1 MSNPNPMSPL
11 APCRIHYATDLN
23 LAEFTA
29 KMRTACNTL
38 AMSLPLNVTT
48 REDQPGWKL
57 ESVLLKG
64 VIFVLHSDLRDLPG
78 MAQAA
83 LENDRLRILQ
93 LEPIC
98 LVAFCYR
105 SGDREALE
113 HLVEFIGLKAE
124 HKLHDIDASVMG
136 EEDYS
141 VTDKL
146 LRAQVGMLAEGFHV
160 LDHATLS
167 GTQLVQTYTA
177 TVVEEIAELTAIREA
192 IDRGDAEARFG
203 RERVAQ
209 YLRTEPEPMVVTENT
224 RTYTLP
230 HTLHIPS
237 DADTT
242 LRVHYAWD
250 PVWRLH
256 IIGHVDEYP
265 QGI

>member
-1 MSNPNPMSPL
+1 MSNPIPVSPL
-11 APCRIHYATDLN
+11 IPCHTRYATDLP

-29 KMRTACNTL
+29 KMRQACNTL

-48 REDQPGWKL
+48 HESLPGWKL

-64 VIFVLHSDLRDLPG
+64 VIFVHHVDLRDIPG
-78 MAQAA
+78 MTEAA
-83 LENDRLRILQ
+83 LRSEYLKDFEIDAVCFVDFR
-93 LEPIC
+93 
-98 LVAFCYR
+98 YR

-113 HLVEFIGLKAE
+113 HLVEFLGLKPE
-124 HKLHDIDASVMG
+124 DNLLDIDATDMG

-146 LRAQVGMLAEGFHV
+146 LPAQAGKLAEGFHV
-160 LDHATLS
+160 LDHAILS
-167 GTQLVQTYTA
+167 GTELVQTYTA

-256 IIGHVDEYP
+256 IIGHVDEYD

>member
-1 MSNPNPMSPL
+1 MSPL
-11 APCRIHYATDLN
+11 IPCHARYATDLT
-23 LAEFTA
+23 LAEFSV
-29 KMRTACNTL
+29 KMHEACNTL
-38 AMSLPLNVTT
+38 ARSLPLNVTT
-48 REDQPGWKL
+48 HESLPEWKL

-64 VIFVLHSDLRDLPG
+64 VILVHHTDLRDIAG
-78 MAQAA
+78 MSQAA
-83 LENDRLRILQ
+83 LESEELKA
-93 LEPIC
+93 LEIEAIC
-98 LVAFCYR
+98 FVDFRYR

-113 HLVEFIGLKAE
+113 HLVEFLGLRAK
-124 HKLHDIDASVMG
+124 HNLLDIDAADMG

-146 LRAQVGMLAEGFHV
+146 LPAQAERLAEGFHV
-160 LDHATLS
+160 LDHAIAS
-167 GTQLVQTYTA
+167 GTELVQTYTA

-209 YLRTEPEPMVVTENT
+209 YLRTEPEPMVVNENT

-230 HTLHIPS
+230 HILHIPS

-256 IIGHVDEYP
+256 IIGHVDEYD

>member
-1 MSNPNPMSPL
+1 MSPYI
-11 APCRIHYATDLN
+11 PCQTRYATDLT

-29 KMRTACNTL
+29 KMHEACNIL
-38 AMSLPLNVTT
+38 ARSLPLNATT
-48 REDQPGWKL
+48 HESLPGWKL

-64 VIFVLHSDLRDLPG
+64 MIFVHHADLRDIPG
-78 MAQAA
+78 MTEAA
-83 LENDRLRILQ
+83 LRSEWLKDFEIDAVSFVDFQ
-93 LEPIC
+93 
-98 LVAFCYR
+98 YR

-113 HLVEFIGLKAE
+113 HLVEFLGLKPE
-124 HKLHDIDASVMG
+124 HKVLDIDATRMG

-146 LRAQVGMLAEGFHV
+146 LRAQAGRLAEGFHV
-160 LDHATLS
+160 LSHATLS
-167 GTQLVQTYTA
+167 GTELVQTYTA

-192 IDRGDAEARFG
+192 IERGDAEARFG

-256 IIGHVDEYP
+256 IIGHVDEYAHC
-265 QGI
+265 